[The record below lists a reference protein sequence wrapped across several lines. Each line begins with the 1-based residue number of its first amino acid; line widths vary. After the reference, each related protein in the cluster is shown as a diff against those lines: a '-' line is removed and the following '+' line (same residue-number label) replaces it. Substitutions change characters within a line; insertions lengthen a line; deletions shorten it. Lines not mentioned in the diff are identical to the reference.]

1 MIHSVAGD
9 SVSIV
14 SGSRRHTPASQAPS
28 ESMNVKDT
36 RAAAYIQDK
45 HVVPDYVD
53 YSAWQRTSVK
63 SEESPEGKLERPT
76 SPETEIV
83 RLQIKARRKT
93 LQQYQKMNAKLLA
106 CNLELMQE
114 IQHSES
120 DVHEEVS
127 VLLDQYDKF
136 RGAIGNIRHQSEES
150 VRVAEERLRKCKVMS
165 SAEIESLR
173 LQVESIDKKLEEKT
187 TEFEVLLKFKGT
199 DKEYHMRAVKV
210 AELRQELDNLHTEQY
225 TEKAELK
232 DLVQRHHANL
242 NSSIDKRWKEIQAS
256 LTASAVKNIPES
268 LREIARQNRVMQRE
282 IALHKDEIHDT
293 DSEIMHTKDQIK
305 DLQDQKKFRTQLHG
319 PQLKDVCSP
328 ESELA
333 LDIPTFRMLPV

>member
-1 MIHSVAGD
+1 MLNSAEE

-14 SGSRRHTPASQAPS
+14 SGSRKITPASQGPS
-28 ESMNVKDT
+28 ESMNVRDSK
-36 RAAAYIQDK
+36 AAAYIQEK

-53 YSAWQRTSVK
+53 YSAWQRTSIK
-63 SEESPEGKLERPT
+63 SEESPESKLERPT

-150 VRVAEERLRKCKVMS
+150 VRLAEERLRKCRLTS

-173 LQVESIDKKLEEKT
+173 RQVESIDKKLEEKT

-268 LREIARQNRVMQRE
+268 LREIASQNRVMQRE
-282 IALHKDEIHDT
+282 IALHRDEIHET
-293 DSEIMHTKDQIK
+293 DSEIIHIKDQIK
-305 DLQDQKKFRTQLHG
+305 NLQNQKKYRTQLHS
-319 PQLKDVCSP
+319 PQLKEVCSP